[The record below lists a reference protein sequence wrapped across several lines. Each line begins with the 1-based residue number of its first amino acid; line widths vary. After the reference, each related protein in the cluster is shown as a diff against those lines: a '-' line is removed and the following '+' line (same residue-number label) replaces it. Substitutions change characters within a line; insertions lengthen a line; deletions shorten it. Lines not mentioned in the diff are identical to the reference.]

1 MKLHYLL
8 AGLILFGS
16 CATSRQKTNEAVMSG
31 NPLFQGWYADPE
43 AHIYNNEYWIYPT
56 YSYPFSQ
63 QLFMDA
69 FSSPDLV
76 TWTKHSRVISQDSIR
91 WLRNAM
97 WAPSII
103 RANGK
108 YYFFFGANNIQN
120 NDEHGGIGV
129 AVSDSPA
136 GPFSDALGHPL
147 IDKIVNGAQPIDQY
161 VYRDDDGQ
169 YYMYYGGW
177 GHCNVVRLT
186 DDLLHLKPFDDGT
199 YYKEVTP
206 EHYVEGSFML
216 KHKGKYYFMWSEG
229 GWTGPDYCVAYAI
242 ADSPLGP
249 FKRVGKILQQ
259 DPDVATGAGHH
270 SVIKGKGKDNYYI
283 IYHRH
288 PLGDKNGNH
297 REVCIE
303 HLIFE
308 KDGPIRPV
316 KLTTQGVPRAP
327 LK

>member
-16 CATSRQKTNEAVMSG
+16 CATSRQKTNETVMSG

-43 AHIYNNEYWIYPT
+43 AHIYDNEYWIYPT

-120 NDEHGGIGV
+120 NDEYGGIGV

-242 ADSPLGP
+242 ADSPLG
-249 FKRVGKILQQ
+249 
-259 DPDVATGAGHH
+259 H

-308 KDGPIRPV
+308 KDGTIRPV

>member
-43 AHIYNNEYWIYPT
+43 AHIYDNVYWIYPT

-69 FSSPDLV
+69 FSSPDLI

-120 NDEHGGIGV
+120 NDEYGGIGV

-216 KHKGKYYFMWSEG
+216 KRKGKYYFMWSEG

-308 KDGPIRPV
+308 KDGTIRPV

>member
-16 CATSRQKTNEAVMSG
+16 CATSHQKTNETVMSG

-69 FSSPDLV
+69 FSSPDLI

-120 NDEHGGIGV
+120 NDEYGGIGV

-216 KHKGKYYFMWSEG
+216 KRKGKYYFMWSEG

-297 REVCIE
+297 REVCIA

-308 KDGPIRPV
+308 KDGTIRPV

>member
-16 CATSRQKTNEAVMSG
+16 CATSRQKTNETVMSG

-199 YYKEVTP
+199 YYKEVTQ
-206 EHYVEGSFML
+206 
-216 KHKGKYYFMWSEG
+216 
-229 GWTGPDYCVAYAI
+229 
-242 ADSPLGP
+242 
-249 FKRVGKILQQ
+249 RQILFHVVRRWL
-259 DPDVATGAGHH
+259 DRTRLLCGLCH
-270 SVIKGKGKDNYYI
+270 S
-283 IYHRH
+283 
-288 PLGDKNGNH
+288 
-297 REVCIE
+297 
-303 HLIFE
+303 
-308 KDGPIRPV
+308 
-316 KLTTQGVPRAP
+316 
-327 LK
+327 